1 MAADAMAQALEQLV
15 EASRAPLAE
24 WGARYPGHRPVG
36 TLCSYVPEEII
47 HAADL
52 TPVRVRGSNAPVRS
66 ADAHLQSFACALCR
80 SSLDQA
86 LSGALAPMAGAVFCH
101 TCDAM
106 QALADLW
113 RINTPAAHFV
123 DVVMVPANLSNP
135 AARPYLVAE
144 LGRFRE
150 RLAGFVGRAIE
161 EDELRSSIALYDET
175 RRLVQGLQAVRDR
188 LSAPRFFAV
197 LDAAQA
203 MPREIL
209 NPLLAELLGELAGAP
224 AVTGGPRL
232 FLSGATLDEPQ
243 VPELIEGLGAQVAGD
258 DLCSGSR
265 HFQGQVGAE
274 GKPLE
279 NLADYALRRRP
290 CPTKLQAGHDPGQSA
305 VDQAREAQADGI
317 VFVIEKFCEPHA
329 FDYALARPAL
339 ERAGLPHL
347 VLEMEQVT
355 SVEGLRTR
363 LQAFVEML

>member
-1 MAADAMAQALEQLV
+1 MAQALDQLV
-15 EASRAPLAE
+15 EAGRAPLAE
-24 WGARYPGHRPVG
+24 WGARYPGRRPVG
-36 TLCSYVPEEII
+36 TLCSYVPEEMI
-47 HAADL
+47 HAAGL
-52 TPVRVRGSNAPVRS
+52 APVRVRGSSAPIRL

-86 LSGALAPMAGAVFCH
+86 LSGALGPTVGTVFAH

-113 RINTPAAHFV
+113 RIHTPTAHFV
-123 DVVMVPANLSNP
+123 DVVMLPANLSSP

-150 RLAGFVGRAIE
+150 RLAGFVGRRLG
-161 EDELRSSIALYDET
+161 EDDLRSSIALYDET
-175 RRLVQGLQAVRDR
+175 RRLVQSLQAVRDR
-188 LSAPRFFAV
+188 LTAPHFFAV

-203 MPREIL
+203 MPRETF
-209 NPLLAELLGELAGAP
+209 NPLLAEVLAELATVP
-224 AVTGGPRL
+224 AVRGGPRL
-232 FLSGATLDEPQ
+232 FVSGATLDEPQ
-243 VPELIEGLGAQVAGD
+243 VLELIEGLGARVAGD

-265 HFQGQVGAE
+265 HFLGQVGAE
-274 GKPLE
+274 GNPLE
-279 NLADYALRRRP
+279 NLAEYALRRRP
-290 CPTKLQAGHDPGQSA
+290 CPTKLQAGHDPGESA
-305 VDQAREAQADGI
+305 VDQAREARADGI